1 MKLETKYGVL
11 EGTVEEFKELLNGE
25 KDLSY
30 FLGKVDRYTEPTYK
44 VVNKD
49 TVDYLSGNVISKG
62 TVLEHTSRDWYTTK
76 DVYFDTLGN
85 LYNLNE
91 NVLDDC
97 NDISIGDLFKGSKE
111 RGTLLK
117 QGVNNPT
124 YRIVNKDNVVCF
136 LDLNKKLPK
145 GLVLEHKGEDAYEDT
160 LGVRYLLYDRYLD
173 DYDMSWVDSKFK
185 SFKDKKLL
193 LIQKEEEYKVVKE
206 DIYSL
211 VDGNKVLEKG
221 TVLLET
227 EYNYE
232 DSLGERFI
240 INPETVENKLVG
252 ICDYST
258 GFHFEEH
265 KRNKELY
272 KVELP

>member
-11 EGTVEEFKELLNGE
+11 EGTVEEFRELLEG
-25 KDLSY
+25 KRDLSY
-30 FLGKVDRYTEPTYK
+30 FSGKVDRYTEPTYK

-49 TVDYLSGNVISKG
+49 TIDYLSGKDISKG

-76 DVYFDTLGN
+76 NIYTDTLGK
-85 LYNLNE
+85 LYELHANDI
-91 NVLDDC
+91 DDC
-97 NDISIGDLFKGSKE
+97 NDVSMRDLFKSSKE

-124 YRIVNKDNVVCF
+124 YKIVNEDNVVCF

-145 GLVLEHKGEDAYEDT
+145 GLVLKHIKEDAYEDT

-173 DYDMSWVDSKFK
+173 DYNGSWVDGKFK
-185 SFKDKKLL
+185 SFKDKKIL
-193 LIQKEEEYKVVKE
+193 LIQKEEYKVVKE
-206 DIYSL
+206 NIHSSI
-211 VDGNKVLEKG
+211 DGSILLEKG
-221 TVLLET
+221 TILLET
-227 EYNYE
+227 KHNYKN
-232 DSLGERFI
+232 SLG
-240 INPETVENKLVG
+240 NTYLLSPDTLENKLKEFYIVG
-252 ICDYST
+252 IR
-258 GFHFEEH
+258 FHFEEH